1 MNNHSLFTNL
11 ARRQRSIELVMLRTG
26 GSRWIEANSVR
37 LLRISLGLVFF
48 LFGVLKFFPEISPA
62 EELATRTVDRM
73 TLGLI
78 AGNIALWL
86 VAALE
91 TTIGLCLI
99 LGKWLRFGLAL
110 LMVTLVGIMAPL
122 ALFPGELFS
131 RQYHA
136 PTLTAQYVLKDIALA
151 GAVLVLIAH
160 EIRSRRAALDALEGR

>member
-1 MNNHSLFTNL
+1 MDNHSFLSNL
-11 ARRQRSIELVMLRTG
+11 VRQQRSIELRMLRTG

-62 EELATRTVDRM
+62 EELATRTVERM
-73 TLGLI
+73 TFGLI
-78 AGNIALWL
+78 SGNTALWM

-99 LGKWLRFGLAL
+99 LGKWLRLGLAL

-131 RQYHA
+131 RRYHA
-136 PTLTAQYVLKDIALA
+136 PTLAAQYVLKDIALA
-151 GAVLVLIAH
+151 GAVLVLISH
-160 EIRSRRAALDALEGR
+160 EIRSRRAALNALEEH